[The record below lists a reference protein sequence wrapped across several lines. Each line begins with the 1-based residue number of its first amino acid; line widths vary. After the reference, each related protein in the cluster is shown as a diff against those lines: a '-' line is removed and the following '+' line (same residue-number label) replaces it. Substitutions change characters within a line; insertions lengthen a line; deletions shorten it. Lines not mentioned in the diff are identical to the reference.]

1 VQKDR
6 FEEQIVLIHKVDITA
21 ALRARGQ
28 DDRADWVQ
36 KTLPDHVDTAR
47 NDGLL
52 KLLDL
57 DLTAMPAV
65 EEPAKS

>member
-1 VQKDR
+1 M
-6 FEEQIVLIHKVDITA
+6 LIHKDDITA

-36 KTLPDHVDTAR
+36 RTLPDQVDAAR

-57 DLTAMPAV
+57 DLTTMRPI

>member
-1 VQKDR
+1 MQ
-6 FEEQIVLIHKVDITA
+6 IHKADITA

-28 DDRADWVQ
+28 DDRADWVE
-36 KTLPDHVDTAR
+36 KTLPDLVDTAR

-57 DLTAMPAV
+57 DLTTMPPV
-65 EEPAKS
+65 DEPAKG